1 MQMKFDVASW
11 SPRILLLSFAAFIS
25 VFALDVFSEP
35 RGFGETA
42 VALAMHLLP
51 SLLVLL
57 VVAAAWRRPA
67 LGALLCF
74 GLAALYVG
82 TAAARMHWSA
92 LVLIAGPLALTSA
105 LYLWSWASGRRLTAG
120 R

>member
-1 MQMKFDVASW
+1 MRFDLASW
-11 SPRILLLSFAAFIS
+11 SPRMMLLAFAAFIS
-25 VFALDVFSEP
+25 VFALDVFSEH
-35 RGFGETA
+35 RGFGGTA
-42 VALAMHLLP
+42 VALGMHLLP

-67 LGALLCF
+67 VGALLCF

-82 TAAARMHWSA
+82 TSAGRMHWSA